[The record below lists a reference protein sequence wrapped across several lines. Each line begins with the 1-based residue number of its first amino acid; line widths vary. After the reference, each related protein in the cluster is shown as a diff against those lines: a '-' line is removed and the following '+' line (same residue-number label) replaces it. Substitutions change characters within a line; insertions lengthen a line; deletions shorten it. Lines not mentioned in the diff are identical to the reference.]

1 MLTGIWQ
8 QDINNR
14 RKQWRWFFKKLT
26 QSRLGFIR
34 CRIEIMYEKR
44 EKIDR
49 VTYIVNRSLS
59 GLILIQMVQKEEKK
73 ER

>member
-1 MLTGIWQ
+1 
-8 QDINNR
+8 
-14 RKQWRWFFKKLT
+14 
-26 QSRLGFIR
+26 
-34 CRIEIMYEKR
+34 MYEKR